1 MYFESYHIL
10 LSSHTYMPYS
20 PNFQSAINKWAT
32 KVGWWCKK
40 VTCGEIYWDKNLYLV
55 AQTDCKVAND
65 DRVKGYLYWGLIDCW
80 PYFTQGTK
88 SHIYKDIKSN

>member
-1 MYFESYHIL
+1 
-10 LSSHTYMPYS
+10 MPHS

-55 AQTDCKVAND
+55 AQTDCKVAHD
-65 DRVKGYLYWGLIDCW
+65 DRVKGYLYWGLIDCILH
-80 PYFTQGTK
+80 K
-88 SHIYKDIKSN
+88 ELCIIYKKIQEVIW